1 MMISPVPSSTP
12 APSIR
17 LALPAHRVWVTWL
30 LIAINAAVL
39 VLMELNGGS
48 QRTSTLITFG
58 AKVNTLINAGEV
70 WRLFTSMFLHIGLIH
85 LAVNCFSLY
94 NIGVVLERFIGS
106 ARFAVLYVLAGL
118 CGGLASYWFSPR
130 SISAGAS
137 GAIFGLLG
145 ALAVFFY
152 LHRTLFG
159 KSANSVLTN
168 IVVVALLNLGLGA
181 SIPGIDNFAHVGGLA
196 GGLIVGVLLVP
207 RYRIATDSFGQPSVA
222 ESKPIAAWAAV
233 ALFAATYAFVVALA
247 VGSGGPH

>member
-1 MMISPVPSSTP
+1 MTAPSVPGAAP
-12 APSIR
+12 AQSIR
-17 LALPAHRVWVTWL
+17 LAVPDHRVWVTWL

-39 VLMELNGGS
+39 LLMEMNGGS
-48 QRTSTLITFG
+48 QRTATLIAFG
-58 AKVNTLINAGEV
+58 AKVNTLIDAGQV

-94 NIGVVLERFIGS
+94 NIGMVLERFIGS

-118 CGGLASYWFSPR
+118 CGGLASYWFSPF
-130 SISAGAS
+130 SVSAGAS

-159 KSANSVLTN
+159 KTANSVLTN

-196 GGLIVGVLLVP
+196 GGIIVGALLAP
-207 RYRIATDSFGQPSVA
+207 RYRIVVDVQGQPTVA
-222 ESKPIAAWAAV
+222 ESKPAAAWVAV
-233 ALFAATYAFVVALA
+233 ALFAAAYAFTVALA
-247 VGSGGPH
+247 VGSR